1 VAVVL
6 YSMSISHPSLT
17 ARTMLDLKQV
27 DYQLVKVT
35 PGAQRVQLRL
45 AGFRGRT
52 VPAIKLDG
60 RRVQGS
66 RAIAR
71 ALDERYPQP
80 ALFPADP
87 HERAAVEEAERWG
100 EEQFQ
105 PVPRRLF
112 RYAIAHNPELAGSL
126 LRRQGLPAVQ
136 PLEVVVRL
144 IAAYFARTIEA
155 DGRRAT
161 AAGIRADLA
170 ALPAMLDHADRLLAA
185 GTLRLDPPNAAAL
198 QVLSTVRTLCAFSEL
213 RELVASHACAEPAL
227 AIFGRPPQELR
238 NLIPADWPPPVA

>member
-1 VAVVL
+1 
-6 YSMSISHPSLT
+6 
-17 ARTMLDLKQV
+17 MLDLKQV

-45 AGFRGRT
+45 AGFRGGT

-71 ALDERYPQP
+71 ALDERYPLP
-80 ALFPADP
+80 RLFPADP
-87 HERAAVEEAERWG
+87 HERAAVEAAERWG

-112 RYAIAHNPELAGSL
+112 RYSIAHNPELAASV

-136 PLEVVVRL
+136 LLTVGVRL
-144 IAAYFARTIEA
+144 LAAYFARTIEA

-170 ALPAMLDHADRLLAA
+170 ALPAMLDHVDRLLAA
-185 GTLRLDPPNAAAL
+185 GTFSLDPPNAATL
-198 QVLSTVRTLCAFSEL
+198 QVLSTVRSLYAFTDL
-213 RELVASHACAEPAL
+213 RELVGSHPCAEPAL
-227 AIFGRPPQELR
+227 AIFGRPPQEVPSVVP
-238 NLIPADWPPPVA
+238 PAWLA

>member
-1 VAVVL
+1 MTVVL

-17 ARTMLDLKQV
+17 ARTMLDLKHV
-27 DYQLVKVT
+27 DYRLVKVA
-35 PGAQRVQLRL
+35 PGAQRVRLRL
-45 AGFRGRT
+45 AGFRGGT

-71 ALDERYPQP
+71 ALDERYPRSR
-80 ALFPADP
+80 LFPDDP

-112 RYAIAHNPELAGSL
+112 RYAIAHNPEIAAWV

-136 PLEVVVRL
+136 PLAGWVRL
-144 IAAYFARTIEA
+144 VAAYFARTIEA

-161 AAGIRADLA
+161 AAGIRADLG
-170 ALPAMLDHADRLLAA
+170 ALPALLEHADRLLAA
-185 GTLRLDPPNAAAL
+185 STLSLDPPNAATL
-198 QVLSTVRTLCAFSEL
+198 QVLSTVRTLCAFTDL
-213 RELVASHACAEPAL
+213 RELVSSHACAEPAL
-227 AIFGRPPQELR
+227 ALFGHPQQELP
-238 NLIPADWPPPVA
+238 NVIPPDWLTKR